1 MKPAVGLFA
10 KPAVPGQVKT
20 RLIPPL
26 TPPQAATLYAAF
38 LADVA
43 TTLATGNAWDWVV
56 FSTDPQAQ
64 RATWP
69 DPAPRPSAWYRQEGP
84 DLGARMDHALTRLLE
99 EGRPAALLVG
109 SDHPTLDPAILT
121 RGVVS
126 LEQAEVVLG
135 PSTDGGYYL
144 VGTTR
149 PQPELFR
156 DMPWSSPEVL
166 GRTLSRIRGLGLRL
180 ADLPLVRRG
189 HARGSPLPAQPPP
202 RPGPFRARDA
212 GRGEPQGPGDDP
224 GPTPGLNG

>member
-180 ADLPLVRRG
+180 ADLPPWYDVDTPEDLHFLRSHLHALALSG
-189 HARGSPLPAQPPP
+189 HATRGAASRKALETIPDPPQ
-202 RPGPFRARDA
+202 A
-212 GRGEPQGPGDDP
+212 
-224 GPTPGLNG
+224 